1 MYPEIWGRVR
11 DPKIEKRGKAFQARE
26 LNKVKRIKQERE
38 ESGDG
43 N

>member
-26 LNKVKRIKQERE
+26 LNKENQAGKRRVW
-38 ESGDG
+38 GW
-43 N
+43 